1 MSKFKL
7 ECLIVSVFVLLVM
20 LAKVGV
26 PFTSIATIPALPIVI
41 GFLFYLGITSTDF
54 KTEPFQVFFAIFYKM
69 YFITALFFTFR
80 NYPGKDIMALVA
92 LIVALLYIV
101 FVIIKDRK
109 NDSYITTIIYIIL
122 FCSFLT
128 IVR

>member
-1 MSKFKL
+1 MSKFKI

-26 PFTSIATIPALPIVI
+26 PFTSIATMPVLLNVI

-54 KTEPFQVFFAIFYKM
+54 KTEPFQVFFAIYYKM
-69 YFITALFFTFR
+69 FFVTALFFTLKD
-80 NYPGKDIMALVA
+80 YPGKDIMSAVA
-92 LIVALLYIV
+92 LISAILYII
-101 FVIIKDRK
+101 FVIVKNKK
-109 NDSYITTIIYIIL
+109 NDLYFIAIIYITL